1 MSSNT
6 HVIYLPGLGD
16 KYDSLR
22 SKALKWWPRFHDVS
36 AELVPMNWSTEVEL
50 QPKIQRVESA
60 IRRAKVDSKEVVVI
74 GESAGAAIALISDSS
89 EVKKVL
95 TICGVAN
102 GAIQIGDGYAKRAAA
117 LRPAVDELRKR
128 EVADRLPKNI
138 HSFRAVFDEVVYK
151 KHSVAQG
158 ATEHVL
164 WIVGHMIT
172 IFMALT
178 LLSSILVIEAKDD

>member
-1 MSSNT
+1 MRTNT
-6 HVIYLPGLGD
+6 HIIYIPGLGD
-16 KYDSLR
+16 KYDNLR
-22 SKALKWWPRFHDVS
+22 SKALKWWPRLHDVT
-36 AELVPMNWSTEVEL
+36 AELVSMNWSTEVEL
-50 QPKIQRVESA
+50 QPKIQRVEVA
-60 IRRAKVDSKEVVVI
+60 IRRAVVDGKDVVLI

-89 EVKKVL
+89 EVKKIL

-117 LRPAVDELRKR
+117 LKPAVDGLRKR
-128 EVADRLPKNI
+128 EAAGTLPKNI
-138 HSFRAVFDEVVYK
+138 HSFRAAFDEVVYK